1 MNLKVLIYGIQS
13 ETNLHLNGRYGKIQ
27 GWDNNKQRYYIN
39 IITDTNITNAN
50 ANTNVDG
57 DNNTIISLK
66 PSNIVYLKGT
76 VVQVVTETEQQS
88 QQSRSNEQQQQL
100 NGRWGTVVEFI
111 EFYEGGTTTSG
122 NVSVSG
128 RYDIQLSTN
137 TIVRVK
143 LDNVRV

>member
-1 MNLKVLIYGIQS
+1 M
-13 ETNLHLNGRYGKIQ
+13 
-27 GWDNNKQRYYIN
+27 
-39 IITDTNITNAN
+39 
-50 ANTNVDG
+50 
-57 DNNTIISLK
+57 
-66 PSNIVYLKGT
+66 
-76 VVQVVTETEQQS
+76 
-88 QQSRSNEQQQQL
+88 